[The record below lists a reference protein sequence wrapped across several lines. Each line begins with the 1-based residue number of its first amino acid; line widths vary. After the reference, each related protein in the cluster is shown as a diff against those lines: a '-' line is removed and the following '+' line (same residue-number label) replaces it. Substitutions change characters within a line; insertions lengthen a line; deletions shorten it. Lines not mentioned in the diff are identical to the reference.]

1 VTPTLALLMLMV
13 MRQTTADRSHAS
25 GDLREKAAGAGMQG
39 ACAAL
44 NICIKIVTDQNWK
57 EQSSAFSLKGHSMHT
72 AHHTLLLQLLPAAQT
87 GGVHSFTSQRTSPK
101 TQPQALSSSAAP
113 AAGAALLRV

>member
-39 ACAAL
+39 ARAAL

-57 EQSSAFSLKGHSMHT
+57 EHSSAFSLKGHSMHT
-72 AHHTLLLQLLPAAQT
+72 THCCCNNY
-87 GGVHSFTSQRTSPK
+87 
-101 TQPQALSSSAAP
+101 
-113 AAGAALLRV
+113 

>member
-1 VTPTLALLMLMV
+1 VTPTLALLMLMA

-39 ACAAL
+39 ARAAL

-72 AHHTLLLQLLPAAQT
+72 LLLQLLAAAQT
-87 GGVHSFTSQRTSPK
+87 GGVRSFTSQRTSPK

-113 AAGAALLRV
+113 AGAALSRV